1 MLTGTPLQNDLNELR
16 NLLLLLV
23 PQIFSDNHAQ
33 LLPEVTPHAASCL
46 PLCLDMML
54 DRPINQGDVVT
65 WDTSILK
72 V

>member
-33 LLPEVTPHAASCL
+33 LLPEVRPHAL
-46 PLCLDMML
+46 
-54 DRPINQGDVVT
+54 
-65 WDTSILK
+65 
-72 V
+72 